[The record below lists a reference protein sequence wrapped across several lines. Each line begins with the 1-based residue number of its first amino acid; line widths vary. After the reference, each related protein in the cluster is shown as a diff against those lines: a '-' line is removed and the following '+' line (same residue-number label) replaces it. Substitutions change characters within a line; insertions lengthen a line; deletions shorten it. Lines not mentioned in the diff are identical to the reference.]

1 MVKRNYFWGELKVN
15 FQNSSLSTVPPTFHL
30 LAIVRRAM
38 ASSWRRSEPYSPQ
51 PSSADEMQE
60 ADHLDQAP
68 PSADSNRKRAKRV
81 FTDEDE
87 IMLLESLCKATDKS
101 VSSLDGIDTPTF
113 EKMHEYLGPR
123 FTRTQVS
130 DKLRRL
136 RVKYRKQTRNK
147 SSIKTPHDRQIYEIA
162 RKIWSKDKAGVA
174 EEHNGAPPQSQS
186 LSHGQKS
193 PEEAVP
199 LEVDKEGKKEGGVYL
214 QEFPLLVAECERA
227 FEGNGMWR
235 QVLKGLD
242 EGKLRKMNEKLV
254 MLKYEEAVLVA
265 KKAELVQELSR
276 MILGAV
282 AASCSASRTAA

>member
-1 MVKRNYFWGELKVN
+1 
-15 FQNSSLSTVPPTFHL
+15 
-30 LAIVRRAM
+30 
-38 ASSWRRSEPYSPQ
+38 
-51 PSSADEMQE
+51 MQE

-68 PSADSNRKRAKRV
+68 PSADSNRKRAQRV

-87 IMLLESLCKATDKS
+87 ITLLESLCKATDKS
-101 VSSLDGIDTPTF
+101 VSSPDGIDTPTF

-136 RVKYRKQTRNK
+136 RVKYRKQSRNK
-147 SSIKTPHDRQIYEIA
+147 SSIKTPHDRQIYEIG

-174 EEHNGAPPQSQS
+174 EELNGAPLQSQS

-199 LEVDKEGKKEGGVYL
+199 LEEVDKEGKKEGGDYL
-214 QEFPLLVAECERA
+214 QELPLLVAECERA

-282 AASCSASRTAA
+282 AASCLSSRTAAWQMKFWWEEGFTSSYVLLLHMLSKILGVELSVRFLV